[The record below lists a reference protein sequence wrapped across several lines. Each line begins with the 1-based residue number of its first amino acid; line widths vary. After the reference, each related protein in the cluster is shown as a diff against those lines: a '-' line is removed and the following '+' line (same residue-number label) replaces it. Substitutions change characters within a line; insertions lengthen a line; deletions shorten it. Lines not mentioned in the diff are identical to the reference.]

1 MGFNTQSSWMC
12 KGRIGELS
20 AAGQLL
26 VERCARHVEYAVV
39 RGQPVEPGTVGAEL
53 FGQPMW
59 NRYISV
65 ASFFAVLGGAEDV
78 LPFFSVVSLVDAQ
91 LVIIVNAI
99 HALLMP

>member
-1 MGFNTQSSWMC
+1 MC

-65 ASFFAVLGGAEDV
+65 ASFFAVLGGAEKV
-78 LPFFSVVSLVDAQ
+78 LAVFP
-91 LVIIVNAI
+91 AI
-99 HALLMP
+99 RFINF